1 MDKQTTKDI
10 IKQGLLHLR
19 KTGTSSNETRKTSKR
34 DVKQKMMTHEQIFKI
49 IQFLPPG
56 VGAIFFLINVIK
68 GNTMAMLVIGL
79 CLIAFIGIPIF
90 TQKRN
95 IELYKREL
103 ILALALPILVF
114 IISLFSGESYSDDFP
129 MFLAIIG
136 MTGLFLEPQFT
147 KAQIIFVDILFVLMY
162 IIHPE
167 KAGEKSQYIMCL
179 GVFTMAAI
187 LFYQVIKRGR
197 AFIQI
202 SNERARESEKLLDS
216 IREMGI
222 SLQKD
227 FDISSSRIEAST
239 VGLHNG
245 SLLIAKG
252 ADEVSDSCSVVHNKI
267 LDTQDQVGL
276 MNEEVHKVEI
286 ALSSNRDNLNSMGIQ
301 ISSVEQIIDNS
312 SKVFGNMESKMKQI
326 SGIAKQI
333 NDIAFKLTIISLN
346 ASVEAAHAG
355 DFGLEFNVIA
365 EEMRELSET
374 SGKFAEKV
382 SDVVKELS
390 ASVEDTAKQF
400 SGSAK
405 ALDESQKVMEGLIIG
420 FEDLSEQFNSLY
432 SNIETQ
438 NQNVHQIDQIFTELN
453 QKVADMQASSATNQ
467 NAVDGIVV
475 AMADYKET
483 VSKVVENTQT
493 I

>member
-1 MDKQTTKDI
+1 MNTSKST
-10 IKQGLLHLR
+10 IKQRLQHACKAR
-19 KTGTSSNETRKTSKR
+19 TSSKETHKTSKR
-34 DVKQKMMTHEQIFKI
+34 DIKQKMMTHEQIFKI

-56 VGAIFFLINVIK
+56 VAAIFFLINVLK
-68 GNTMAMLVIGL
+68 GNTIAMLVIGL
-79 CLIAFIGIPIF
+79 CLIAFIGITVF

-103 ILALALPILVF
+103 ILAFALPVLVF

-129 MFLAIIG
+129 MFLTIIG

-147 KAQIIFVDILFVLMY
+147 KAQIVFADILFVLMY

-179 GVFTMAAI
+179 CVFTMAAI

-202 SNERARESEKLLDS
+202 SDERAKESEKLLDS
-216 IREMGI
+216 IRQMGI

-227 FDISSSRIEAST
+227 FDISSARIESST
-239 VGLHNG
+239 SGLHNG
-245 SLLIAKG
+245 SLLIAQS
-252 ADEVSDSCSVVHNKI
+252 ANEVSDSCNIVHNKI
-267 LDTQDQVGL
+267 LDTQNQVGL
-276 MNEEVHKVEI
+276 MNEEVQKVEV
-286 ALSSNRDNLNSMGIQ
+286 ALSSNRDNLNSMGLQ
-301 ISSVEQIIDNS
+301 IASVEKIIDDS
-312 SKVFGNMESKMKQI
+312 AKVFSTMENKMKQI

-333 NDIAFKLTIISLN
+333 NDISFKLTIISLN

-390 ASVEDTAKQF
+390 ASVENTTKQF
-400 SGSAK
+400 AGSSK
-405 ALDESQKVMEGLIIG
+405 VLDESQKVMEGLIIG

-432 SNIETQ
+432 SNIESQ

-453 QKVADMQASSATNQ
+453 HKVADMQTSSAANQ
-467 NAVDGIVV
+467 EAVDGIVI
-475 AMADYKET
+475 AMEDYKET